1 MKPNDL
7 VLPTSLLLLL
17 PPPLLPL
24 VSITFSLRALLLV
37 PRVFKNTVKRYHRY
51 TELLVRS
58 VNIKSNRNKL
68 LNASN
73 ERIWKGF
80 LRGIL

>member
-17 PPPLLPL
+17 PPPL

-80 LRGIL
+80 LRGIQ

>member
-17 PPPLLPL
+17 PPPL

>member
-17 PPPLLPL
+17 PPPL

-73 ERIWKGF
+73 ERFWDEFHREIG
-80 LRGIL
+80 

>member
-17 PPPLLPL
+17 PPPL

-37 PRVFKNTVKRYHRY
+37 PRVFKNIVKRYHRY

-68 LNASN
+68 LNACN